1 MIAKISSGKNFYGV
15 ANYNQKKINEGQG
28 AVLYKQKLIK
38 TTPKSLQNSFDS
50 FRTSRVS
57 KPVFHVSLSFSE
69 KDKGK
74 LSNEKMVEIT
84 KDYLE
89 KMGYS
94 KQPYIVYRHDDTKH
108 PHVHILT
115 SRVDIGSGKK
125 LPHDHEHRKSKRITD
140 ELEVKY
146 DLTISDKQVLAK
158 REMLGDLKKAM
169 QNGKPES
176 LKKLNK
182 ELSNIGSDIRV
193 KQKGKGIVYYR
204 VGEHAQHVNR
214 LRVGWEGE
222 KQTTTSIKSSLFK
235 DVGLDKKGLEKEFSK
250 NQKDR
255 LYVKGNVEKVLA
267 KSPKINAITF
277 ARQLQEKGIE
287 TEFRYGKDLVIG
299 VKYKYQ
305 DHSYK
310 GSSLDRS
317 LSFNKTKEQLEFPPI
332 DSLKLRKNLLDN
344 IKTHHPI
351 EMDFDGRR
359 MVFIS
364 KNPALNRQL
373 NTLPQKDAIDLT
385 NKFNGYQR
393 RYEKAID
400 IGSQKLIR
408 GMAEDNLDEYLQRR
422 YKSRQKNNERRI
434 RR

>member
-28 AVLYKQKLIK
+28 AILYKQKLVK

-74 LSNEKMVEIT
+74 LSNEKMVKIT
-84 KDYLE
+84 KDYLQ

-108 PHVHILT
+108 PHVHVLT

-182 ELSNIGSDIRV
+182 ELSNMGSDIRA
-193 KQKGKGIVYYR
+193 KQKGKGIVFYK
-204 VGEHAQHVNR
+204 VGED
-214 LRVGWEGE
+214 GD
-222 KQTTTSIKSSLFK
+222 KQTTKSVKSSFFK
-235 DVGLDKKGLEKEFSK
+235 DVGLDKKSLDKEFSK
-250 NQKDR
+250 NQNDR

-267 KSPKINAITF
+267 KSPKVNAITF

-287 TEFRYGKDLVIG
+287 TEFRYGKDSVIG
-299 VKYKYQ
+299 VNYKYQ

-310 GSSLDRS
+310 GSILDRS
-317 LSFNKTKEQLEFPPI
+317 LSFNKTKEQLEFPDI
-332 DSLKLRKNLLDN
+332 ESLKLRKNLLDN
-344 IKTHHPI
+344 VQSGKPI
-351 EMDFDGRR
+351 DMAYDGKRV
-359 MVFIS
+359 VFTS
-364 KNPALNRQL
+364 GNPDLNRQL
-373 NTLPQKDAIDLT
+373 KDLPQKEAIDLT
-385 NKFNGYQR
+385 RKFNGYQSQ
-393 RYEKAID
+393 YEKAD
-400 IGSQKLIR
+400 IGGQKLIK

>member
-15 ANYNQKKINEGQG
+15 ANYNQKKIEQGQG
-28 AVLYKQKLIK
+28 AILFKQKLVK

-84 KDYLE
+84 KDYLN
-89 KMGYS
+89 KMGYG
-94 KQPYIVYRHDDTKH
+94 KQPLVVYRHDDTKH

-115 SRVDIGSGKK
+115 SRVDIGTGKK
-125 LPHDHEHRKSKRITD
+125 LPHDHEHRKSKRISD

-182 ELSNIGSDIRV
+182 ELSNMGSDIRA
-193 KQKGKGIVYYR
+193 KQKGKGIVYYK
-204 VGEHAQHVNR
+204 VG
-214 LRVGWEGE
+214 GEGE
-222 KQTTTSIKSSLFK
+222 KQTTKSIKSSLFK
-235 DVGLDKKGLEKEFSK
+235 DVGLDKKGLEKEFAK
-250 NQKDR
+250 NRSDR
-255 LYVKGNVEKVLA
+255 LYVKENVEKVLA
-267 KSPKINAITF
+267 KSPKVNAITF
-277 ARQLQEKGIE
+277 SKQLQEKGIE
-287 TEFRYGKDLVIG
+287 TEFRYGKDSVIG
-299 VKYKYQ
+299 VNYKYQ
-305 DHSYK
+305 DHTYK

-332 DSLKLRKNLLDN
+332 ESLKFRKNLLDN
-344 IKTHHPI
+344 VQSGKPI
-351 EMDFDGRR
+351 EMAYDGKRV
-359 MVFIS
+359 VFTAA
-364 KNPALNRQL
+364 NPELNRQL
-373 NTLPQKDAIDLT
+373 KDLPQKEAIDLT
-385 NKFNGYQR
+385 RKFNGYQSQ
-393 RYEKAID
+393 YEKSD
-400 IGSQKLIR
+400 IGGQKLIK
-408 GMAEDNLDEYLQRR
+408 GMAEDNLDEYLQKRF
-422 YKSRQKNNERRI
+422 KSRQKNNERRI

>member
-1 MIAKISSGKNFYGV
+1 MIAKISDGKNFYGA
-15 ANYNQKKINEGQG
+15 ANYNQKKVNEGQ
-28 AVLYKQKLIK
+28 ASILHV
-38 TTPKSLQNSFDS
+38 QNLRHTSPHKVQQAFEKAN
-50 FRTSRVS
+50 RSRVG
-57 KPVFHVSLSFSE
+57 KPVFHVSLSFSALDKAKLD
-69 KDKGK
+69 KDKMLK
-74 LSNEKMVEIT
+74 IT
-84 KDYLE
+84 QDYLKE
-89 KMGYS
+89 MGYG
-94 KQPYIVYRHDDTKH
+94 KQPYIVYRHYDTAH

-115 SRVDIGSGKK
+115 SRVDVVTQKK
-125 LPHDHEHRKSKRITD
+125 LPHAHEHRKSKRITD
-140 ELEVKY
+140 ELEVQY
-146 DLTISDKQVLAK
+146 DLTISDTQVLAK
-158 REMLGDLKKAM
+158 REMLDDLKKAM
-169 QNGKPES
+169 QNGKPEN

-182 ELSNIGSDIRV
+182 ELSNLGSDIRA
-193 KQKGKGIVYYR
+193 KHKGKGIVFYKVR
-204 VGEHAQHVNR
+204 EDGD
-214 LRVGWEGE
+214 
-222 KQTTTSIKSSLFK
+222 KQTTKSVKSSLFK
-235 DVGLDKKGLEKEFSK
+235 DVGLDKNGLEKEFSK

-267 KSPKINAITF
+267 KSPKVNAITF

-287 TEFRYGKDLVIG
+287 TEFRYGKDSVIG

-317 LSFNKTKEQLEFPPI
+317 LSFNKTKEQIEFPPI
-332 DSLKLRKNLLDN
+332 ESLKLRKNLLDN

-351 EMDFDGRR
+351 EMDFDGKR

-364 KNPALNRQL
+364 KNPKLNRQL

-400 IGSQKLIR
+400 VGSQKLIK

>member
-28 AVLYKQKLIK
+28 AILYKQKLVK

-115 SRVDIGSGKK
+115 SRVDINSGKK

-204 VGEHAQHVNR
+204 VG
-214 LRVGWEGE
+214 GDGD
-222 KQTTTSIKSSLFK
+222 KQTTKSVKSSLFK

-250 NQKDR
+250 NHKDR

-267 KSPKINAITF
+267 KSPKVNAITF
-277 ARQLQEKGIE
+277 ARKLQEKGIE
-287 TEFRYGKDLVIG
+287 TEFRYGKDSVIG

-310 GSSLDRS
+310 GASLDRS

>member
-28 AVLYKQKLIK
+28 VVLYKQKLVK

-89 KMGYS
+89 KMGYG

-146 DLTISDKQVLAK
+146 NLTISDKQVLAK

-182 ELSNIGSDIRV
+182 ELSNIGSDVRA
-193 KQKGKGIVYYR
+193 KQKGKGIVFYK
-204 VGEHAQHVNR
+204 VGED
-214 LRVGWEGE
+214 GD
-222 KQTTTSIKSSLFK
+222 KQTTKSVKSSLFK

-267 KSPKINAITF
+267 KSPKVNAITF

-287 TEFRYGKDLVIG
+287 TEFRYGKDSVIG

-310 GSSLDRS
+310 GSTLDRS
-317 LSFNKTKEQLEFPPI
+317 LSFNKTKEQLEFPDI
-332 DSLKLRKNLLDN
+332 ENLKLRKNLLDN
-344 IKTHHPI
+344 VQSGKPI
-351 EMDFDGRR
+351 DMNYDGKKV
-359 MVFIS
+359 VFTS
-364 KNPALNRQL
+364 PNPELNRQL
-373 NTLPQKDAIDLT
+373 KELPQKEAIDLT
-385 NKFNGYQR
+385 RKFNGYQR
-393 RYEKAID
+393 QYEKAD
-400 IGSQKLIR
+400 INGQKLIK
-408 GMAEDNLDEYLQRR
+408 GMAEDNLDEYLQRQ
-422 YKSRQKNNERRI
+422 YKNRQKQNERRI

>member
-15 ANYNQKKINEGQG
+15 ANYNQKKIEQGQG
-28 AVLYKQKLIK
+28 AILFKQKLVK
-38 TTPKSLQNSFDS
+38 TTPKSLQHSFDS

-84 KDYLE
+84 KDYLN
-89 KMGYS
+89 KMGYG
-94 KQPYIVYRHDDTKH
+94 KQPLVVYRHDDTKH

-115 SRVDIGSGKK
+115 SRVDIGTGKK
-125 LPHDHEHRKSKRITD
+125 LPHDHEHRKSKRISD

-182 ELSNIGSDIRV
+182 ELSNMGSDIRA
-193 KQKGKGIVYYR
+193 KQKGKGIVYYK
-204 VGEHAQHVNR
+204 VG
-214 LRVGWEGE
+214 GEGE
-222 KQTTTSIKSSLFK
+222 KQTTKSIKSSLFK
-235 DVGLDKKGLEKEFSK
+235 DVGLDKKGLEKEFAK
-250 NQKDR
+250 NRSDR
-255 LYVKGNVEKVLA
+255 LYVKENVEKVLA
-267 KSPKINAITF
+267 KSPKVNAITF
-277 ARQLQEKGIE
+277 SKQLQEKGIE
-287 TEFRYGKDLVIG
+287 TEFRYGKDSVIG
-299 VKYKYQ
+299 VNYKYQ
-305 DHSYK
+305 DHTYK

-332 DSLKLRKNLLDN
+332 ESLKFRKNLLDN
-344 IKTHHPI
+344 VQSGKPI
-351 EMDFDGRR
+351 EMAYDGKRV
-359 MVFIS
+359 VFTAA
-364 KNPALNRQL
+364 NPELNRQL
-373 NTLPQKDAIDLT
+373 KDLPQKEAIDLT
-385 NKFNGYQR
+385 RKFNGYQSQ
-393 RYEKAID
+393 YEKSD
-400 IGSQKLIR
+400 IGGQKLIK
-408 GMAEDNLDEYLQRR
+408 GMAEDNLDEYLQKRF
-422 YKSRQKNNERRI
+422 KSRQKNNERRI

>member
-1 MIAKISSGKNFYGV
+1 MIAKISSGKNFYGA
-15 ANYNQKKINEGQG
+15 ANYNQLKVNKGEATILYSQSLRDTSPKAIQETFSIVNRSKI
-28 AVLYKQKLIK
+28 
-38 TTPKSLQNSFDS
+38 KS
-50 FRTSRVS
+50 
-57 KPVFHVSLSFSE
+57 PVFHVSLSYSAA
-69 KDKGK
+69 DKGK
-74 LSNEKMVEIT
+74 LNNEQMLKIT
-84 KDYLE
+84 QDYIE
-89 KMGYS
+89 KMGYD
-94 KQPYIVYRHDDTKH
+94 KQPYVVYRHNDTAH

-115 SRVDIGSGKK
+115 SRVDIATQKK
-125 LPHDHEHRKSKRITD
+125 LPHSFEHRKSKRITD

-158 REMLGDLKKAM
+158 REMLGDLQKAIK
-169 QNGKPES
+169 NGKPES

-182 ELSNIGSDIRV
+182 ELSSMGSDIRA
-193 KQKGKGIVYYR
+193 KQKGKGIVYYK
-204 VGEHAQHVNR
+204 VG
-214 LRVGWEGE
+214 GEGE
-222 KQTTTSIKSSLFK
+222 KQTTKSVKSSLFK

-267 KSPKINAITF
+267 ESPKINAITF
-277 ARQLQEKGIE
+277 AKRLQEKGIE
-287 TEFRYGKDLVIG
+287 TEFRYGKDSVIG
-299 VKYKYQ
+299 VNYKYQ
-305 DHSYK
+305 DHNYK

-317 LSFNKTKEQLEFPPI
+317 LSFNQTKEQLTFPPI
-332 DSLKLRKNLLDN
+332 EDLKLRKNLLDN

-351 EMDFDGRR
+351 EMDFDGNR

-364 KNPALNRQL
+364 KNPALNQQL
-373 NTLPQKDAIDLT
+373 NKLPQKDAIDLT

-400 IGSQKLIR
+400 VGGQKLIR

-422 YKSRQKNNERRI
+422 YKNRQKNNERRI

>member
-28 AVLYKQKLIK
+28 AVLYKQKLVK

-69 KDKGK
+69 KDKSK
-74 LSNEKMVEIT
+74 LSNDKMVEIT

-182 ELSNIGSDIRV
+182 ELSNIGSDIRA
-193 KQKGKGIVYYR
+193 KQKGKGIVYYK
-204 VGEHAQHVNR
+204 VGED
-214 LRVGWEGE
+214 GD
-222 KQTTTSIKSSLFK
+222 KQTTKSVKSSLFK

-255 LYVKGNVEKVLA
+255 LYVKGSVEKVLA
-267 KSPKINAITF
+267 KSPKVNAITF

-287 TEFRYGKDLVIG
+287 TEFRYGKDSVIG

-310 GSSLDRS
+310 GSTLDRS
-317 LSFNKTKEQLEFPPI
+317 LSFNKTKEQLDFPDI
-332 DSLKLRKNLLDN
+332 ESLKLRKNLLDN
-344 IKTHHPI
+344 VQSGKPI
-351 EMDFDGRR
+351 DMAYDGKKV
-359 MVFIS
+359 VFTS
-364 KNPALNRQL
+364 SNSDLNRQL
-373 NTLPQKDAIDLT
+373 KHLPERDAIDLT
-385 NKFNGYQR
+385 RKFNGYQSQ
-393 RYEKAID
+393 YEKAD
-400 IGSQKLIR
+400 INGQKLIK

-422 YKSRQKNNERRI
+422 YKHRQKQNERRI

>member
-28 AVLYKQKLIK
+28 AVLYKQKLVK

-84 KDYLE
+84 KDYLN
-89 KMGYS
+89 KMGYG
-94 KQPYIVYRHDDTKH
+94 KQPLVVYRHDDTKH

-115 SRVDIGSGKK
+115 SRVDIGTGKK

-158 REMLGDLKKAM
+158 REMLGDLQKAM

-182 ELSNIGSDIRV
+182 ELSNMGSDIRV

-204 VGEHAQHVNR
+204 VGA
-214 LRVGWEGE
+214 EGE
-222 KQTTTSIKSSLFK
+222 KQTTKSVKSSLFK
-235 DVGLDKKGLEKEFSK
+235 DVGLDKKGLEKEFAK
-250 NQKDR
+250 NRSDR
-255 LYVKGNVEKVLA
+255 LYVKENVEKVLA
-267 KSPKINAITF
+267 KSPKVNAITF
-277 ARQLQEKGIE
+277 SKQLQEKGIE
-287 TEFRYGKDLVIG
+287 TEFRYGKDSVIG
-299 VKYKYQ
+299 VNYKYQ
-305 DHSYK
+305 NHTYK

-317 LSFNKTKEQLEFPPI
+317 LSFNKTKEQLEFPSI
-332 DSLKLRKNLLDN
+332 ESLKFRKNLLDN
-344 IKTHHPI
+344 VQSGQPI
-351 EMDFDGRR
+351 EMAYDGKRV
-359 MVFIS
+359 VFTAA
-364 KNPALNRQL
+364 NPELNRQL
-373 NTLPQKDAIDLT
+373 KDLPQKEAIDLT
-385 NKFNGYQR
+385 RKFNGYQSQ
-393 RYEKAID
+393 YKKSD
-400 IGSQKLIR
+400 IGGQKLIK
-408 GMAEDNLDEYLQRR
+408 GMAEDNLDEYLQKRF
-422 YKSRQKNNERRI
+422 KSRQKNNERRI

>member
-15 ANYNQKKINEGQG
+15 ANYNQKKIEQGQG
-28 AVLYKQKLIK
+28 AVLYKQKLVK

-69 KDKGK
+69 KDKVA

-108 PHVHILT
+108 PHVHVLT

-125 LPHDHEHRKSKRITD
+125 LPHSHEHRKSKRITD

-182 ELSNIGSDIRV
+182 ELSNMGSDIRA
-193 KQKGKGIVYYR
+193 KEKGKGMVYYK
-204 VGEHAQHVNR
+204 VG
-214 LRVGWEGE
+214 GEGE
-222 KQTTTSIKSSLFK
+222 KQVTKSVKSSLFK
-235 DVGLDKKGLEKEFSK
+235 DVGLDKNSLEKEFSK
-250 NQKDR
+250 NRNDR
-255 LYVKGNVEKVLA
+255 LYVKENVEKVLA
-267 KSPKINAITF
+267 KSPQINAITF
-277 ARQLQEKGIE
+277 ARQLEEKGIE
-287 TEFRYGKDLVIG
+287 TEFRYGKDSVIG
-299 VKYKYQ
+299 VNYNYQ

-310 GSSLDRS
+310 GSTLDRS
-317 LSFNKTKEQLEFPPI
+317 LSFNQTKEQLEFPDI
-332 DSLKLRKNLLDN
+332 ETMKLHKNLLDN
-344 IKTHHPI
+344 VESGKPI
-351 EMDFDGRR
+351 DMTYDGKRV
-359 MVFIS
+359 VFTS
-364 KNPALNRQL
+364 PNPALNRSLQ
-373 NTLPQKDAIDLT
+373 NLPEKDAIDLT
-385 NKFNGYQR
+385 RKFNGYQNQ
-393 RYEKAID
+393 YEKADID
-400 IGSQKLIR
+400 GQRLIK

-422 YKSRQKNNERRI
+422 YKSQQKNNERRI